1 MNRILRQTLVIAR
14 RDFVATVFT
23 PTFLL
28 FLFAPLLMIG
38 FGLVGGLGATK
49 LAAGSGDRARIVVLA
64 NEADGRALLEA
75 DERLRGLFRATE
87 APPAL
92 IVRAPGAA
100 PEATARGL
108 FADDAVEARA
118 VLYGPLDRPTIYHTR
133 FGGRGSAA
141 YLGEL
146 AEQVLRDRRGGV
158 TAPLS
163 TATIEPIQRT
173 GATDSGREA
182 AGFAAL
188 MAMFLLTLLLAGQ
201 SVGMLAEEKSNKVIE
216 ILAAAVPLEAVF
228 LGKLIGL
235 FGVALLF
242 IGFWATLLG
251 QVAGMLPPEAISAAQ
266 LEPAIG
272 SGTFAL
278 LFGLYFAMAYLL
290 LGAAFLGVGAQAA
303 TMREIQMLSLP
314 ISVLQMAMFGLSA
327 AAVGSPPDSPIAIAA
342 ALFPFSSP
350 FTMVARAATEP
361 TLWPHLL
368 ALVWQALW
376 VALVIWLAARWFRQG
391 VLKSGGRR
399 GFKALFSRG

>member
-1 MNRILRQTLVIAR
+1 MSRILRQTLVIAR

-28 FLFAPLLMIG
+28 FLFAPLLMIA
-38 FGLVGGLGATK
+38 FGLVGGLGATR
-49 LAAGSGDRARIVVLA
+49 LAQGSDDRARIVALA
-64 NEADGRALLEA
+64 SEADGRALRAA
-75 DERLRGLFRATE
+75 DERLRPMFRITE
-87 APPAL
+87 APPEL
-92 IVRAPGAA
+92 VVRAPGAGPA
-100 PEATARGL
+100 GMARGL
-108 FADDAVEARA
+108 FADDGIEAMA
-118 VLYGPLDRPTIYHTR
+118 VLYGPLDRPTILHSRY
-133 FGGRGSAA
+133 GGRTAAA
-141 YLGEL
+141 YLAQL
-146 AEQVLRDRRGGV
+146 AEQAMRDRRVGAS
-158 TAPLS
+158 TALS
-163 TATIEPIQRT
+163 VATIEPIQRT

-182 AGFAAL
+182 AGFGAL

-251 QVAGMLPPEAISAAQ
+251 QVAGLLPPEAIAAAQ

-290 LGAAFLGVGAQAA
+290 LGAAFLGIGAQAA
-303 TMREIQMLSLP
+303 TMREIQMMSLP
-314 ISVLQMAMFGLSA
+314 ISILQMAMFGLSA
-327 AAVGSPPDSPIAIAA
+327 AAVGSPPDSPIAIGA

-361 TLWPHLL
+361 ALWPHLL
-368 ALVWQALW
+368 ALAWQALW